1 MYLIRR
7 FDSFEKSSPPIH
19 TVSTVKEMHS
29 RVRRGLGIWFC
40 VDRAALVTRRR
51 RHAPRLC
58 AGVENGKHPC
68 SDELPATKLERR
80 DNVSA
85 VIVTRNDAY
94 ARLQMIWNNAVQI
107 SLARMI
113 EQFDEVV
120 VVDFN
125 SVHSG

>member
-1 MYLIRR
+1 M
-7 FDSFEKSSPPIH
+7 
-19 TVSTVKEMHS
+19 
-29 RVRRGLGIWFC
+29 
-40 VDRAALVTRRR
+40 
-51 RHAPRLC
+51 
-58 AGVENGKHPC
+58 
-68 SDELPATKLERR
+68 
-80 DNVSA
+80 
-85 VIVTRNDAY
+85 IVTRNDAY